1 MNDPSHCIQEA
12 YKKSKVGYHSSLF
25 INLITL
31 SKIHQFEPYSQ
42 TPTTMAPIRIGLVG
56 LSTSSKATN
65 WAVIAHLPYLQS
77 SQGKLHYEIVA
88 LCNSSVESARRSIAH
103 FNLSPTTK
111 AYGTAE
117 DLAADP
123 DVELVVNVTG
133 VESHYDV
140 LLPAVKA
147 GKSVYTELPLASTMA
162 QMQELVDLAE
172 EKGIKTIFGS
182 QGQAHPAVHLVKKM
196 IAEDKIGK
204 PLSTTLIA
212 TSGLPLDKPL
222 PVAFKMLA
230 ERKAGGNFATI
241 WFLHSESPLSRCASK

>member
-1 MNDPSHCIQEA
+1 
-12 YKKSKVGYHSSLF
+12 
-25 INLITL
+25 
-31 SKIHQFEPYSQ
+31 
-42 TPTTMAPIRIGLVG
+42 MAPIKIGLIG

-77 SQGKLHYEIVA
+77 TQGKAIYEIVA
-88 LCNSSVESARRSIAH
+88 LCNSSVESAKKSVEHFGLFHSIKTYG
-103 FNLSPTTK
+103 SP
-111 AYGTAE
+111 E

-123 DVELVVNVTG
+123 DVELVVCVVG
-133 VESHYDV
+133 VESHYEV
-140 LLPAVKA
+140 LLPAIKA
-147 GKSVYTELPLASTMA
+147 GKNVYTELPLASNMK

-172 EKGIKTIFGS
+172 KNGVKTIFGS
-182 QGQAHPAVHLVKKM
+182 QGQAHPAVHLIKKM

-212 TSGLPLDKPL
+212 TTGLPLDRPL

-241 WFLHSESPLSRCASK
+241 WFLHSKVLNREIESKAKHPRYQLSIRNFW